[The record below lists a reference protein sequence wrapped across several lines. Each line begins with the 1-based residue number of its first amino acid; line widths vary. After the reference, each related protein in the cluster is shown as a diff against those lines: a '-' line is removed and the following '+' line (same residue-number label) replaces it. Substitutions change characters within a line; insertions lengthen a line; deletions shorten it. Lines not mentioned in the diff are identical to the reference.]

1 MSDVT
6 RLDCEA
12 TFRRLDDYIDRA
24 LAADER
30 RLVEA
35 HLATCVVCAREYRFE
50 QDVVDQVRGALGR
63 LDVPQD
69 LFRKVADQLDAVRK
83 KRS

>member
-6 RLDCEA
+6 RYDCEA

-30 RLVEA
+30 RLVEE
-35 HLATCVVCAREYRFE
+35 HLATCVVCSREYRFE
-50 QDVVDQVRGALGR
+50 QDVVDQVRGAIGR

-69 LFRKVADQLDAVRK
+69 LLRKVAEQLNAARK
-83 KRS
+83 KPS

>member
-1 MSDVT
+1 MTDVT
-6 RLDCEA
+6 QFDCEE

-35 HLATCVVCAREYRFE
+35 HLATCLNCAREYRFE
-50 QDVVDQVRGALGR
+50 QDVVDQVRGAINR

-69 LFRKVADQLDAVRK
+69 LFRKVADQLDAARK
-83 KRS
+83 KPS